1 MRLHTAFLLIALS
14 VTSITCGCTPQQ
26 ALIASLIPDGTLSAL
41 LGNLERVPDENRR
54 RVAELERR
62 GAWAELGQL
71 AERELAKVRS
81 NADWWL
87 IAGYAHSQLAD
98 HAAAV
103 EAYSQVVRI
112 EPDNAAGWHLL
123 AQTHRTAGAPY
134 RAVNVLNNALLALR
148 DSALTHYL
156 LGETYSDLKRYR
168 EAAAAFEGALEIE
181 QKFPAAWYALSMAY
195 MRVNRDA
202 DARAAAAQLESL
214 DPKLAARL
222 REALAQAAV
231 TTR

>member
-1 MRLHTAFLLIALS
+1 MRLHTGLFLIAIS
-14 VTSITCGCTPQQ
+14 TVSITCGCTPQA
-26 ALIASLIPDGTLSAL
+26 ALIASLIPDGTLNAL

-62 GAWAELGQL
+62 GEWTELGQL
-71 AERELAKVRS
+71 AARELAKDRS

-87 IAGYAHSQLAD
+87 IAGYAHSRLGD
-98 HAAAV
+98 HAAAA

-123 AQTHRTAGAPY
+123 AQTHRAAGAPH

-156 LGETYSDLKRYR
+156 LGETYSDLKRYG
-168 EAAAAFEGALEIE
+168 ESAGAFEGALKIE
-181 QKFPAAWYALSMAY
+181 QKFPAAWYALAMAY
-195 MRVNRDA
+195 MRLNRPA
-202 DARAAAAQLESL
+202 DARAAAAQLEKL
-214 DPKLAARL
+214 DATLAGRL
-222 REALAQAAV
+222 RDALSQAAV
-231 TTR
+231 IPR